1 MEKIKVRSSANA
13 EDIPNFDGA
22 GLHDS
27 YAATVAKK
35 DNPDRPVP

>member
-1 MEKIKVRSSANA
+1 MRSSANA

-27 YAATVAKK
+27 FSAKVAKQSTK
-35 DNPDRPVP
+35 PKCQFDVD